1 MSTKSYVLNNTIQM
15 IDINNDFKAFR
26 TVYNIT
32 CDNLQDE
39 FEYAIVPQ
47 KRLDENQFNFKK
59 AIGYHEDSVTNTDAN
74 NIQDWYLVMR
84 AEKDTP
90 CKIVLDITSLDE
102 DEVIIPPTKQLPPKQ
117 VRFQQQR
124 QRPQSI
130 RRRQPIISDS
140 SSDSESDDEVEEKNT
155 SKNWY
160 KYIFI
165 FLLLLLLILVV
176 LWWTGYLYKLP
187 YMGRFK
193 PASTFITVAHS
204 QVVSQPQVVQP
215 QPPPPQLSIITEIP
229 PPQTYAPDPNFIN
242 EMRELKIDL

>member
-15 IDINNDFKAFR
+15 IDINNDFKTFR

-59 AIGYHEDSVTNTDAN
+59 AIGYHEDSVTNTEIN
-74 NIQDWYLVMR
+74 NSQDWYLVMK

-102 DEVIIPPTKQLPPKQ
+102 EITPPSTRQSPIKQ
-117 VRFQQQR
+117 VRFQQS
-124 QRPQSI
+124 RPQPRRPI
-130 RRRQPIISDS
+130 RRRQPIVSDS
-140 SSDSESDDEVEEKNT
+140 SSDSESDIENEPKT
-155 SKNWY
+155 RKNWY

-165 FLLLLLLILVV
+165 FLLLLLVTLVV

-187 YMGRFK
+187 YMERFK
-193 PASTFITVAHS
+193 PSSTLIT
-204 QVVSQPQVVQP
+204 VVQP
-215 QPPPPQLSIITEIP
+215 QPQVVTTQILQPQLPVITEIP

>member
-1 MSTKSYVLNNTIQM
+1 M
-15 IDINNDFKAFR
+15 IDINNDFKTFR

-59 AIGYHEDSVTNTDAN
+59 AIGYHEDSVTNTEIN
-74 NIQDWYLVMR
+74 NSQDWYLVMK
-84 AEKDTP
+84 AGKDTP

-102 DEVIIPPTKQLPPKQ
+102 EEIPPTRQSPIKQ
-117 VRFQQQR
+117 VRFQQS
-124 QRPQSI
+124 RPQTRRPI
-130 RRRQPIISDS
+130 RRRQPIVSES
-140 SSDSESDDEVEEKNT
+140 SSDSESDVENEPNPA
-155 SKNWY
+155 KNWY

-165 FLLLLLLILVV
+165 FLLLLLVTLVV

-187 YMGRFK
+187 YMARFK
-193 PASTFITVAHS
+193 PSSTLIA
-204 QVVSQPQVVQP
+204 VVQP
-215 QPPPPQLSIITEIP
+215 QPQVVTTQVLQPQPQVVTTQVFQPQLPIITEIP
-229 PPQTYAPDPNFIN
+229 PPQTYAPDSNFIN

>member
-15 IDINNDFKAFR
+15 IDINNDFKTFR

-32 CDNLQDE
+32 CNNLQDE

-59 AIGYHEDSVTNTDAN
+59 AIGYHEDSVTNTDTN
-74 NIQDWYLVMR
+74 NIQDWYLIMK

-90 CKIVLDITSLDE
+90 CTIVLDITSLDE
-102 DEVIIPPTKQLPPKQ
+102 DEIIPPSPKQ
-117 VRFQQQR
+117 VRFKQ
-124 QRPQSI
+124 PLPPP
-130 RRRQPIISDS
+130 RRQPIRKRQPIVSES
-140 SSDSESDDEVEEKNT
+140 ESDSESEIEDEQPGI

-165 FLLLLLLILVV
+165 FLLLLLVILVV

-187 YMGRFK
+187 FLARFK
-193 PASTFITVAHS
+193 PPSTFIA
-204 QVVSQPQVVQP
+204 VVHPPQVVTTP
-215 QPPPPQLSIITEIP
+215 APVPQLPVITEIP
-229 PPQTYAPDPNFIN
+229 PPQPYAPDPDFIN

>member
-1 MSTKSYVLNNTIQM
+1 M

-59 AIGYHEDSVTNTDAN
+59 AIGYHEDSVTNTDVN
-74 NIQDWYLVMR
+74 NVQDWYLVLR
-84 AEKDTP
+84 SENETP

-102 DEVIIPPTKQLPPKQ
+102 DEEEITPPPRQNSPIKKVQYQNTRTP
-117 VRFQQQR
+117 QQHQPR
-124 QRPQSI
+124 RRPQPT
-130 RRRQPIISDS
+130 RKRQPVVLDS
-140 SSDSESDDEVEEKNT
+140 SSDSDSDDEEDDKK

-165 FLLLLLLILVV
+165 FLLLLLIALIV

-187 YMGRFK
+187 YMARFK
-193 PASTFITVAHS
+193 PATVIEVIP
-204 QVVSQPQVVQP
+204 QQISQPPVVTVQTP
-215 QPPPPQLSIITEIP
+215 QISVITEIP
-229 PPQTYAPDPNFIN
+229 PPQPYAPDPNFIN